1 MSMPTPSSLHA
12 QCFQKNRM
20 KSSLSLFGRS
30 PAKRLLPARLPCL
43 KAEVPGRKKH
53 FVFGPVSC
61 YVSRHAGTG
70 SCSTPGQNI
79 FGSLKVVNSND
90 ADNHY
95 LPGVPRTSTRLPR
108 SPLYLSLPHIWN
120 IIYDRT
126 LFVSAIFV
134 AVCETSSRKT

>member
-30 PAKRLLPARLPCL
+30 PAKRLLPVRLPCL

-61 YVSRHAGTG
+61 YVSRRGDRIVFNSWTEYFWKLESG
-70 SCSTPGQNI
+70 E
-79 FGSLKVVNSND
+79 LKRCRQP
-90 ADNHY
+90 
-95 LPGVPRTSTRLPR
+95 LSTRRSTYQYPSLPR